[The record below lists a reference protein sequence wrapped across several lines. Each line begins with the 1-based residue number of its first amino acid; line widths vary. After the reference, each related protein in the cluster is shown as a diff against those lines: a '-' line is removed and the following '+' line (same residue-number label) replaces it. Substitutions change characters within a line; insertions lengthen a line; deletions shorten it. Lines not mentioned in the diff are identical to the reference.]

1 MTLSTP
7 LDQPDTALLDR
18 HGSMWDDI
26 IGKLMFRSLPT
37 VLSNLC
43 TDCGE
48 HLIVYACVRG
58 EDARQPDRI

>member
-1 MTLSTP
+1 MIRATP

-18 HGSMWDDI
+18 HGAMWDDI

-37 VLSNLC
+37 VLSTPC

-48 HLIVYACVRG
+48 HLIVCACVRD
-58 EDARQPDRI
+58 EDAHQLDRI